1 VVANTRRARDAFFH
15 PTELWSEEAS
25 VTSKTGGF
33 DRLTRIDVARR
44 LFHHEARIRALPA
57 EIVPTAE
64 ALGRILAVDIVAPID
79 VPSFDRSA
87 VDGYALKAEDTYGT
101 SPSNA
106 VVFPVIGFGEIGRTT
121 PFKVQRQQAV
131 RLVTGAPLP
140 EGADAVV
147 MMEYTKVIGEGK
159 VEVYRSVAPGRN
171 VSARG
176 EDVVTGTRL
185 LSQGVVVRPQDV
197 GILAAMGIEH
207 VEVHRT
213 PIVAVLSTGN
223 ELVDL
228 GRQPTT
234 GQVIDSNRPTLIALV
249 RDAGG
254 LPLDVG
260 IARDED
266 TAIRSRL
273 SEGLEKADLVLVS
286 GGASVGEHD
295 FTPLVVDALGPPGVL
310 VHGVAMRPG
319 KPTALA
325 VVNGKPVILLP
336 GFPVAAMIAF
346 HVFAKPTIMKMR
358 GDPQHL
364 LLARQQVVKAKVLR
378 RIPSSLGFQT
388 FARVFVEFRNGEY
401 VAEPMRTSGSGVITS
416 MVRANG
422 LTVIPENREGVE
434 AGEEVVVLLLRSIRV
449 VTE

>member
-1 VVANTRRARDAFFH
+1 M
-15 PTELWSEEAS
+15 
-25 VTSKTGGF
+25 TSKAGGF
-33 DRLTRIDVARR
+33 DRLTRVDVARHR
-44 LFHHEARIRALPA
+44 FHREARIRALPA
-57 EIVPTAE
+57 ETVPIAE
-64 ALGRILAVDIVAPID
+64 ALGRVLAADIVAPID

-87 VDGYALKAEDTYGT
+87 VDGYALKAADTHGA
-101 SPSNA
+101 SPPNA
-106 VVFPVIGFGEIGRTT
+106 VVLTVIGFGEIGRTT
-121 PFKVQRQQAV
+121 RVHVQRQQAV

-147 MMEYTKVIGEGK
+147 MIEFTKTLGADK
-159 VEVYRSVAPGRN
+159 VEVYRAVAPGRN

-176 EDVVTGTRL
+176 EDVATGTRI

-197 GILAAMGIEH
+197 GILAAMGLER

-213 PIVAVLSTGN
+213 PVVAVLSTGN

-228 GRQPTT
+228 GRQPMT
-234 GQVIDSNRPTLIALV
+234 GQVIDSNRPALIAFV

-254 LPLDVG
+254 VPLDLG
-260 IARDED
+260 IVRDD
-266 TAIRSRL
+266 DAAIRSRL
-273 SEGLEKADLVLVS
+273 SEGLAQADLVLVS

-295 FTPLVVDALGPPGVL
+295 LTPRVVDSLGPPGVV
-310 VHGVAMRPG
+310 VHGVALRPG

-325 VVNGKPVILLP
+325 VVHGKPVILLP

-346 HVFAKPTIMKMR
+346 HVFANPTITTMR
-358 GDPQHL
+358 GAPQHL
-364 LLARQQVVKAKVLR
+364 LPHQQVVTAKLLR
-378 RIPSSLGFQT
+378 RIPSSLGSRT
-388 FARVFVEFRNGEY
+388 FARVFVEIRNGEH
-401 VAEPMRTSGSGVITS
+401 VAEPVRTSGSGIITS

-434 AGEEVVVLLLRSIRV
+434 AGEAVTVLLLRPIRG